1 MSESSI
7 VEIGLAV
14 MAGLGTL
21 LWYLLTQKDAKQ
33 EDAIKLLWQKHD
45 IDAKE
50 LENLKLQIASQH
62 YVKAELDQKFNQMD
76 ATMRN
81 GFQILSGKVDELSKT
96 LLTHFQRDGK

>member
-7 VEIGLAV
+7 VEIGLAA

-21 LWYLLTQKDAKQ
+21 LWYLLTQKDSKQ
-33 EDAIKLLWQKHD
+33 EEAIKLLWQKHD

-96 LLTHFQRDGK
+96 LLTHFQGDGK

>member
-7 VEIGLAV
+7 VEIGLAA

-21 LWYLLTQKDAKQ
+21 LWYLLTQKDSKQ
-33 EDAIKLLWQKHD
+33 EEAIKLLWQKHD

>member
-96 LLTHFQRDGK
+96 LLTHFQGDGK

>member
-14 MAGLGTL
+14 MAGLGTI
-21 LWYLLTQKDAKQ
+21 LWYLLTQKDSKQ
-33 EDAIKLLWQKHD
+33 EEAIKLLWQKHD

-96 LLTHFQRDGK
+96 LLTHFQGDGK

>member
-1 MSESSI
+1 
-7 VEIGLAV
+7 

-33 EDAIKLLWQKHD
+33 EEAIKLLWQKHD

-50 LENLKLQIASQH
+50 LESLKLQIASQH

-96 LLTHFQRDGK
+96 LLIHFQKGDK

>member
-7 VEIGLAV
+7 VEIGLAA
-14 MAGLGTL
+14 MAGLGTI
-21 LWYLLTQKDAKQ
+21 LWYLLTQKDSKQ
-33 EDAIKLLWQKHD
+33 EEAIKLLWQKHD
-45 IDAKE
+45 VDAKE

-81 GFQILSGKVDELSKT
+81 GFQILSGKVDELLKT
-96 LLTHFQRDGK
+96 LLTHFQKADK

>member
-33 EDAIKLLWQKHD
+33 EEAIKLLWQKHD
-45 IDAKE
+45 VDAKE